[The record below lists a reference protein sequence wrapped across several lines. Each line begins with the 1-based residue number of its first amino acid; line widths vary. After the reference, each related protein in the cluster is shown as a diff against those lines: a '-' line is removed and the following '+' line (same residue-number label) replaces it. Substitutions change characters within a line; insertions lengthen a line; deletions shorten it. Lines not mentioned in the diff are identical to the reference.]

1 MADITMYLKKILE
14 AVYGEEVRGSIHDA
28 LAAMNTESNR
38 AMEFASTAKDSAQA
52 SAASAKGAAD
62 TASVKAGES
71 ADSAGA
77 ARASETNAREAENNA
92 ASRAAEAVNAAASA
106 QASETNAAGSEA
118 AAARSA
124 SEAEAAQNAAALS
137 KADALATAQRVQEVK
152 IEVEAVG
159 TQAAVDREEAEA
171 ARDAAETSRDAA
183 AVSAAS
189 AGMSAGDA
197 TAAKDAAVNAQT
209 AAETAKTA
217 AEVSRTAAEA
227 SKNSA
232 ESSENGAAESERNAA
247 ASAETAK
254 QYSGK
259 PPKPQ
264 NGTWWIWDAAQQKYI
279 DSGIGCDLVGP
290 TGNGI
295 ENIQLTKGDHTPGTA
310 DIYTVTMTDGTT
322 YNISVYN
329 GRNGTG
335 TGDVLGIWFDLVI
348 PASGWANGEI
358 TIADSRLIA
367 LSTHKYFV
375 SADEASRE
383 EYLECNVQPRDI
395 TTTGFITFKNDTDP
409 SEDITVNVIRFELSA
424 NGTT

>member
-189 AGMSAGDA
+189 AEMSAGDA

>member
-1 MADITMYLKKILE
+1 MANISTYLQKILS
-14 AVYGEEVRGSIHDA
+14 AIYGEEVRGSIHDA
-28 LAAMNTESNR
+28 LSAMNVESSS
-38 AMEFASTAKDSAQA
+38 AMEYAKTAKDSA
-52 SAASAKGAAD
+52 AASAS
-62 TASVKAGES
+62 TASIKA
-71 ADSAGA
+71 
-77 ARASETNAREAENNA
+77 TA
-92 ASRAAEAVNAAASA
+92 ASASA
-106 QASETNAAGSEA
+106 QAAKTSENNAKISETNTKTSEIAATNKANEATTA
-118 AAARSA
+118 AAEAKT
-124 SEAEAAQNAAALS
+124 SETAAELAEGDAEAAKTAAL
-137 KADALATAQRVQEVK
+137 
-152 IEVEAVG
+152 
-159 TQAAVDREEAEA
+159 AAKVAAEA
-171 ARDAAETSRDAA
+171 ARDAADEDADAA
-183 AVSAAS
+183 AQAA
-189 AGMSAGDA
+189 AD
-197 TAAKDAAVNAQT
+197 
-209 AAETAKTA
+209 
-217 AEVSRTAAEA
+217 
-227 SKNSA
+227 
-232 ESSENGAAESERNAA
+232 AA
-247 ASAETAK
+247 ASALSAQ

-264 NGTWWIWDAAQQKYI
+264 DGTWWIWDAAQQKYI

-424 NGTT
+424 NGTP